1 MEAHAFAA
9 SGRDAENWTALV
21 PFIETFVAGRQGIAG
36 AEAEAWGAEQRELME
51 RDEFYFATTQFCFT
65 ATKSARRTS

>member
-9 SGRDAENWTALV
+9 SGREAEKYGAALV

-65 ATKSARRTS
+65 ATKSA